1 VRITDTLG
9 IPAYGQSPIMI
20 DPELL
25 EILACPETH
34 QPLAMADAELVSALN
49 AAAEAGGL
57 KNVGGAAVAG
67 SLDGGLL
74 REDGAIVYPI
84 RDRIPVLLVDEGI
97 SLPLGS

>member
-1 VRITDTLG
+1 
-9 IPAYGQSPIMI
+9 MI

-25 EILACPETH
+25 EILACPATH
-34 QPLAMADAELVSALN
+34 QPLSMTDADLVAALN

-57 KNVGGAAVAG
+57 QNVGGAAVVG
-67 SLDGGLL
+67 SLDGGLV

-97 SLPLGS
+97 SLPLDA

>member
-1 VRITDTLG
+1 
-9 IPAYGQSPIMI
+9 MI

-34 QPLAMADAELVSALN
+34 QPLQMVDPEQLAALN

-57 KNVGGAAVAG
+57 KNVGGAGVAAG
-67 SLDGGLL
+67 LDGGLV

-97 SLPLGS
+97 NLPLDA

>member
-1 VRITDTLG
+1 
-9 IPAYGQSPIMI
+9 MI

-25 EILACPETH
+25 EILACPATH
-34 QPLAMADAELVSALN
+34 QPLSMADADLVAALN

-67 SLDGGLL
+67 SLDGGLV

-97 SLPLGS
+97 SLPLDA